1 MCYEEISAP
10 ANQWLER
17 ANEEALQSVKNGGGP
32 FGAVI
37 VQIDNET
44 DEVIRHWVSHN
55 QVVLNHD
62 PTAHAEVMVIRM
74 AAKELG
80 VVDLGC
86 IYQGQAKL
94 SQPSEQSYCVIYS
107 SAEPCPMCISAI
119 YWAGIKKL
127 MFSATRFDAA
137 KPGVDFSDAVIYEEL
152 ARPYHQRRY
161 MQIEYARTVNY
172 LDAFDYYK
180 NNTEV
185 RRYGKKPA

>member
-10 ANQWLER
+10 ASQWLER

-37 VQIDNET
+37 VQADNET
-44 DEVIRHWVSHN
+44 GEVIRHWVSHN
-55 QVVLNHD
+55 QVVLSHD

-94 SQPSEQSYCVIYS
+94 SQSSEQSYCVMYS

-161 MQIEYARTVNY
+161 MQVEYAKTANH

-180 NNTEV
+180 NNTGV
-185 RRYGKKPA
+185 KRYGKKPA